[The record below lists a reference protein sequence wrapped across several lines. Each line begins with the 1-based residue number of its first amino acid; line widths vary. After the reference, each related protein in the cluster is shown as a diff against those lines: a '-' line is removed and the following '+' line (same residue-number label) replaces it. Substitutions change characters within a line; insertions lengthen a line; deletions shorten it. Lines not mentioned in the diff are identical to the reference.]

1 MWVHEQRRVFCDR
14 LINAADRTTFNEYLR
29 TAMEADTGLKWAD
42 VVGDRATIVFGDY
55 MVPGADPKLYV
66 EVADPATVQP
76 VVEEYL
82 NDYNAESKQPMR
94 LVLFMDALEHVSRIA
109 RIVRQP
115 GGNALLLGVGG
126 SGRQSLSRLATYMAG
141 YALFTLEI
149 SKGYG
154 KNEWREDLKKI
165 LMKAGIEEKPTI
177 LCVRVLCECTV
188 RAAFKSLTSFQFH
201 PRPPAAFS
209 PTRRS
214 SSRAWL
220 RTSTTS

>member
-1 MWVHEQRRVFCDR
+1 
-14 LINAADRTTFNEYLR
+14 
-29 TAMEADTGLKWAD
+29 
-42 VVGDRATIVFGDY
+42 
-55 MVPGADPKLYV
+55 MVPGADPKVYA
-66 EVADPATVQP
+66 EVADIAKLQPA
-76 VVEEYL
+76 VEEYL

-109 RIVRQP
+109 RIIRQP

-165 LMKAGIEEKPTI
+165 LMKAGIEEKPTGA
-177 LCVRVLCECTV
+177 RAG
-188 RAAFKSLTSFQFH
+188 RAAG
-201 PRPPAAFS
+201 RARWRAM
-209 PTRRS
+209 RRWCCA
-214 SSRAWL
+214 RLDMPLA
-220 RTSTTS
+220 RG